1 MKLPRFRR
9 RPAPEPQVTKRQ
21 EFIGPWPAV
30 PLSSLNWSVG
40 NSYQEVDPYSGT
52 NSLQSVAF
60 HAAVDM
66 MASLVSEMHFDSY
79 RSPDGGLTGRKKIK
93 TPGNLLDPSG
103 DGYGVEDWIYM
114 LTQSW
119 FLRGNVYGNILD
131 AGPTGMLRQVD
142 LFNPD
147 CVNATLIDG
156 QVKWTVQ
163 GGDVPASRVFHRR
176 AYPVAGNL
184 LGLSPVQ
191 AHADELGLSI
201 AATRFGKTWFQDG
214 GHPSG
219 ILSNSE
225 ADMSDE
231 NVVRTAKDR
240 FMGALFGNREPVV
253 LGRGWSFAQIQV
265 NPEESQFLETR
276 GYTEGQCAR
285 IMGPGVAEVLGYSTG
300 STLTYANIVDR
311 DVEMLKYSANRWLKR
326 VERILSA
333 FLPRPQFVLFDRDS
347 FLDTSIA
354 QRWAVNKTKLDTGA
368 YVINEIRATDNLEPV
383 PWGNEPLALNKSAPA
398 PAPAPAPPQNNS
410 QRDTDPGDPGPD
422 PLDGGGPA

>member
-1 MKLPRFRR
+1 VKLPRIGRR
-9 RPAPEPQVTKRQ
+9 KPEPTEKRQ
-21 EFIGPWPAV
+21 DFIGQWPAM

-40 NSYQEVDPYSGT
+40 NSYQEVDPFTGT

-66 MASLVSEMHFDSY
+66 MASLVSEMHFDCF
-79 RSPDGGLTGRKKIK
+79 RKQADGRRKAFTTPD
-93 TPGNLLDPSG
+93 NLNDPSG
-103 DGYGVEDWIYM
+103 DGYGVQDWIYM

-119 FLRGNVYGNILD
+119 FLRGNVYGPILD

-142 LFNPD
+142 IWNPD
-147 CVNATLIDG
+147 QVSVTIVDG
-156 QVKWTVQ
+156 NLKWMYQ
-163 GGDVPASRVFHRR
+163 GREVPANQVFHRR

-184 LGLSPVQ
+184 LGLSPVA
-191 AHADELGLSI
+191 AHADEIGLSI
-201 AATRFGKTWFQDG
+201 AATRFGKSWFQDG
-214 GHPSG
+214 GHPGG

-231 NVVRTAKDR
+231 TVVRTAKDR
-240 FMGALFGNREPVV
+240 FLAAMFGTREPLI
-253 LGRGWSFAQIQV
+253 LGRGWKFEQIQV
-265 NPEESQFLETR
+265 TPEESQFLETR
-276 GYTEGQCAR
+276 QYTEAQCAR

-311 DVEMLKYSANRWLKR
+311 DVEMLKYSANRWLNR

-354 QRWAVNKTKLDTGA
+354 QRWAVNKIKLDTGA
-368 YVINEIRATDNLEPV
+368 YVINEVRAKDNLDKV
-383 PWGNEPLALNKSAPA
+383 PWGDKPLALTLGEQKAGP
-398 PAPAPAPPQNNS
+398 
-410 QRDTDPGDPGPD
+410 TDPGNPAPD
-422 PLDGGGPA
+422 PSGDPVPPDPNAGGAQ